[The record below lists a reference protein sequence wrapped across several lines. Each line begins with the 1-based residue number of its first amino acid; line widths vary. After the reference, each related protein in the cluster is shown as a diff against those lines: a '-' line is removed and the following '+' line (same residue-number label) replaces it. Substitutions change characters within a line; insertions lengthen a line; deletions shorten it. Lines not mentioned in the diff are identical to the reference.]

1 MEVVPYSCER
11 RRQQGIHNL
20 EELQSA
26 AASKLAHNPNYLL
39 NYVAAEFYNI
49 AFLKRSVEKSKSER
63 CWS

>member
-1 MEVVPYSCER
+1 MKGSASR
-11 RRQQGIHNL
+11 GGIHNL
-20 EELQSA
+20 EKLHSA
-26 AASKLAHNPNYLL
+26 AAAASNLAHRPNYLL